1 MDTVTQQ
8 ASSSA
13 SVFEASTRDPQM
25 GVTSAIAEVAKL
37 LAKYA
42 DSEDVLVRMQLLT
55 EVEALRRFVLVR
67 GALLKAMQQTGSKGV
82 SLGRELCDTLRGM
95 IGEVPETMKNCSL
108 QGARNMERD
117 TRRAVASL
125 AFIGSL
131 DSSFVN

>member
-1 MDTVTQQ
+1 MDIVTQQ
-8 ASSSA
+8 TSTSA
-13 SVFEASTRDPQM
+13 SVFEASTKDPQM
-25 GVTSAIAEVAKL
+25 GVSAAVAEVAKL

-42 DSEDVLVRMQLLT
+42 AQEDVMVRMQLLT

-67 GALLKAMQQTGSKGV
+67 GALLKALQQTGNKGL

-95 IGEVPETMKNCSL
+95 IGEAPEMVKSCSL

-131 DSSFVN
+131 DASFV

>member
-1 MDTVTQQ
+1 MDTLTQQ
-8 ASSSA
+8 VSSSA
-13 SVFEASTRDPQM
+13 SVFEASTKDPAM
-25 GVTSAIAEVAKL
+25 GVAAAVAEVAKL

-42 DSEDVLVRMQLLT
+42 ESEDVMVRMQLLT

-67 GALLKAMQQTGSKGV
+67 GALLKAMQQTGSTGV
-82 SLGRELCDTLRGM
+82 SLGRQLCDSLRAM
-95 IGEVPETMKNCSL
+95 IGDAPETVKNCSL

-131 DSSFVN
+131 DTSFVA

>member
-1 MDTVTQQ
+1 MDSHTQN

-13 SVFEASTRDPQM
+13 SVFEVSVTDPQS
-25 GVTSAIAEVAKL
+25 GVATAVAEVGEL
-37 LAKYA
+37 LAKY
-42 DSEDVLVRMQLLT
+42 SENEDVLVRMQLLT

-67 GALLKAMQQTGSKGV
+67 GALVKGLRQTGSAGV
-82 SLGRELCDTLRGM
+82 SLGRELCDTLRAM
-95 IGEVPETMKNCSL
+95 IGDAPEMVKNSSL

-131 DSSFVN
+131 DPSFIS

>member
-1 MDTVTQQ
+1 
-8 ASSSA
+8 
-13 SVFEASTRDPQM
+13 M
-25 GVTSAIAEVAKL
+25 GVTAAVAEVARL
-37 LAKYA
+37 LKKYA

-67 GALLKAMQQTGSKGV
+67 GALLKSMQQTGSKGV

-95 IGEVPETMKNCSL
+95 IGEAPDMAKSCSL

-131 DSSFVN
+131 DSSFV